1 VLTLT
6 ARPAEEIQRFRAE
19 PWPHQRTFKTPLKD
33 LRRFVLTLLV
43 PFSPAKGALAVDQ
56 VVFEPK
62 NLLKLMARHSIS
74 GEGVWHLT
82 YEAEGPR
89 CIAELLEAALGD
101 WVDFCFVPTPAPFA
115 IYADHD
121 EYITFYAGEEEQIAM
136 IVATLE
142 DAGFSS
148 VADFERPYI
157 G

>member
-1 VLTLT
+1 V
-6 ARPAEEIQRFRAE
+6 
-19 PWPHQRTFKTPLKD
+19 
-33 LRRFVLTLLV
+33 
-43 PFSPAKGALAVDQ
+43 KGALAADQ
-56 VVFEPK
+56 IVFEPK

-101 WVDFCFVPTPAPFA
+101 WVDFCFVPTPATFA

-121 EYITFYAGEEEQIAM
+121 EYVTFYAEDEAKIVMIANG
-136 IVATLE
+136 LE
-142 DAGFSS
+142 NAGFSS
-148 VADFERPYI
+148 AADYERPDV